1 MADPYLIPGT
11 DILRN
16 KLGILDPDHLDRQI
30 DDLTIVEAS
39 YLFNEGPPV
48 RPSLAGWQAVHKAMF
63 GEVFDWAGDFR
74 TIHIRKL
81 DENSDPSGYFTAPE
95 RIEPDGRKAVRHLEA
110 TLRRAKTDD
119 LARIADNLADVYA
132 QLNLLHPFREGNGR
146 SQKVFFSAVC
156 KPLRNRTRLVRN
168 PGRRTQ
174 YGSQPCDEWRSFSHE
189 ETFPDDHEEGRSPI
203 AQPATRNLITLFP
216 VASSSGLNIEKA
228 KTPPLPAGFLLSQ
241 LGPIYP
247 ATPAHPQPGAALQQC
262 SHGQSTSPTTPANR

>member
-1 MADPYLIPGT
+1 LADPYLIPGT
-11 DILRN
+11 DVLRN
-16 KLGILDPDHLDRQI
+16 KLGIMDPDHLDRQI
-30 DDLTIVEAS
+30 DDFAIVEAS

-63 GEVFDWAGDFR
+63 GEVFDWAVPDHPYPQARREQRSFGLFHGTR
-74 TIHIRKL
+74 RV
-81 DENSDPSGYFTAPE
+81 
-95 RIEPDGRKAVRHLEA
+95 EPDGRKAIRHLES

-156 KPLRNRTRLVRN
+156 KPLGIELAWSEIPV
-168 PGRRTQ
+168 
-174 YGSQPCDEWRSFSHE
+174 E
-189 ETFPDDHEEGRSPI
+189 EHNTASPI

-228 KTPPLPAGFLLSQ
+228 KTPPSPAGF
-241 LGPIYP
+241 
-247 ATPAHPQPGAALQQC
+247 
-262 SHGQSTSPTTPANR
+262 

>member
-1 MADPYLIPGT
+1 LADPYLIPGT

-156 KPLRNRTRLVRN
+156 KPLGIELAWSEIPVEEHNTAASLAMNGDLSLMKKHFRTI
-168 PGRRTQ
+168 TKKA
-174 YGSQPCDEWRSFSHE
+174 
-189 ETFPDDHEEGRSPI
+189 DHPS
-203 AQPATRNLITLFP
+203 
-216 VASSSGLNIEKA
+216 
-228 KTPPLPAGFLLSQ
+228 LS
-241 LGPIYP
+241 LR
-247 ATPAHPQPGAALQQC
+247 
-262 SHGQSTSPTTPANR
+262 HGT